1 MQFSKNVDENLIETV
16 KNSFEL
22 SRKLNELRKKE

>member
-22 SRKLNELRKKE
+22 SRKLNDLRKKE